1 MAEQTTLT
9 VEYALTRREI
19 FRSFLQ
25 SMTRSPKF
33 LGTIIFHSIAI
44 GIIIL
49 LTRATILRSLTL
61 KDAIIA
67 AAWALGFLIIIPI
80 WTSIRGKTA
89 KRTLT
94 VSSKG
99 ISTAI
104 GRIKGQV
111 PWDKVRVI
119 NDSAQFVLIVRTN
132 GNAFF
137 IPQRAFSGPEQ
148 RSSFATAIRSWKH
161 ADTKQPETGPQFPVT
176 LISYNA
182 KGPGNRSRPVNFGW
196 ILEASD
202 AFFAPSL

>member
-1 MAEQTTLT
+1 MAERTSLT

-25 SMTRSPKF
+25 SVTRSPKF
-33 LGTIIFHSIAI
+33 LGTILFYSVAI
-44 GIIIL
+44 GIMTL
-49 LTRATILRSLTL
+49 LIRSMTLRSLTL

-67 AAWALGFLIIIPI
+67 AAWALGFLVFIPI

-99 ISTAI
+99 ISTEI

-119 NDSAQFVLIVRTN
+119 NDSSRFVLIARTN

-137 IPQRAFSGPEQ
+137 IPHRAFSGPEE
-148 RSSFATAIRSWKH
+148 RSAFVTAIQGWID
-161 ADTKQPETGPQFPVT
+161 AATKQQT
-176 LISYNA
+176 A
-182 KGPGNRSRPVNFGW
+182 
-196 ILEASD
+196 
-202 AFFAPSL
+202 